1 MPRSSL
7 RQKSCKGNKRA
18 NNFPTKIAVTVIL
31 KKPFGLRINK
41 GDLRVT
47 LVESRGSSVGQV
59 GVGDKIIAINH
70 EKLLTVKDLNE
81 QLSKPGKNARV
92 TLERC
97 GFSCCKHMITTV
109 ETLTVEKGSS
119 LKVLRA
125 VEVYMVQIR
134 IESFPDMDLSQE
146 LGLSVKYDNKEQLQ
160 VAGVIPG
167 SLASVHLRPGD
178 IIKEVNGEYITSKTM
193 LAFWI
198 RHGFDTKRQI
208 QILVQTGVEDD
219 PHIEMPE
226 DVQQIAQKQLTILRS
241 KKLPKSMISLMKQ
254 TNSLT
259 GKHITIS
266 MEEPK
271 EMGICSDYD
280 ETTLRHVHKNK

>member
-7 RQKSCKGNKRA
+7 RQKSCKGNKNA
-18 NNFPTKIAVTVIL
+18 NNFPTKITVTVIL

-41 GDLRVT
+41 GDLRV
-47 LVESRGSSVGQV
+47 
-59 GVGDKIIAINH
+59 
-70 EKLLTVKDLNE
+70 
-81 QLSKPGKNARV
+81 
-92 TLERC
+92 
-97 GFSCCKHMITTV
+97 
-109 ETLTVEKGSS
+109 
-119 LKVLRA
+119 
-125 VEVYMVQIR
+125 QIR
-134 IESFPDMDLSQE
+134 IESFPDMDLTQE
-146 LGLSVKYDNKEQLQ
+146 LGLSVKYNNKEQLQ
-160 VAGVIPG
+160 VASVIPG

-208 QILVQTGVEDD
+208 QILVQAGVEDD
-219 PHIEMPE
+219 THIEMPE

-254 TNSLT
+254 TNSST
-259 GKHITIS
+259 GKHIRIS